1 LIKKIK
7 DSKNYDGWFNPMT
20 QKVKNLRYVL
30 RQDPKTKK
38 GEIII
43 KWNKWYHLTAHLMF
57 KYSVNIFLILN
68 MVMLALDN
76 PLNDPDSPM
85 SRSMK
90 IINVIV
96 CVFFVIEALVKIIAL
111 GFMDTSL
118 HSSSTGVKRASYVGN
133 PLNLVDFTLV
143 VLHLYDLFLIDKVQR
158 GNSSPKERLIRGL
171 LAIRAL
177 RLLQPLRSIKQL
189 KTIKLAMTTVVAS
202 CLPIFN
208 AMVISSIV
216 LTVFAI
222 IGLHQFKGTF
232 YRCEIDGDNEL
243 ARSMKDIITKADCLA
258 KGPGYL
264 WKNADSNFDNI
275 SNSLLT
281 IFEVMMTE
289 GWLRIM
295 YDGIDA
301 TG

>member
-1 LIKKIK
+1 
-7 DSKNYDGWFNPMT
+7 MT

-43 KWNKWYHLTAHLMF
+43 KWNKWYHLTAHKMF
-57 KYSVNIFLILN
+57 NYSVNIFLILN

-76 PLNDPDSPM
+76 PLNDPESPL
-85 SRSMK
+85 SRSLK
-90 IINVIV
+90 ILNIIV
-96 CVFFVIEALVKIIAL
+96 CVFFVLEALIKIIAL
-111 GFMDTSL
+111 GFMGTSL
-118 HSSSTGVKRASYVGN
+118 NSKDSKVKRASYMGN
-133 PLNLVDFTLV
+133 PLNIVDFTLV
-143 VLHLYDLFLIDKVQR
+143 CLHVYDLFLFDKVSK
-158 GNSSPKERLIRGL
+158 GESTPSERIIRGF

-222 IGLHQFKGTF
+222 IGLH
-232 YRCEIDGDNEL
+232 
-243 ARSMKDIITKADCLA
+243 
-258 KGPGYL
+258 
-264 WKNADSNFDNI
+264 
-275 SNSLLT
+275 
-281 IFEVMMTE
+281 
-289 GWLRIM
+289 
-295 YDGIDA
+295 
-301 TG
+301 